1 MVFLGTRFRDIKPLA
16 SSIMAAGTLITP
28 IMWKKDMLG
37 KYENYVY
44 FNPFTHI
51 IEVVRAPLI
60 GNSVELFVYLTN
72 IFFIIIGFSLTY
84 FLFKKKGSKLIY
96 WV

>member
-1 MVFLGTRFRDIKPLA
+1 
-16 SSIMAAGTLITP
+16 
-28 IMWKKDMLG
+28 MLG

-60 GNSVELFVYLTN
+60 GNNVELFVYLTN
-72 IFFIIIGFSLTY
+72 IFFIIIGSLLHIFY
-84 FLFKKKGSKLIY
+84 SKRRK
-96 WV
+96 